1 MNGVMNQM
9 KRKDIG
15 YLLIGGAVILLFLVV
30 FLIGGRQKQ
39 EEKPENKMVE
49 IMADVP
55 DAEDKVLPK
64 SKTEAYE
71 SIDQRGSKVND
82 YWDSCEEVYEQKKQE
97 EEASSSTG
105 TRTTEQLFGT
115 ESSQPV
121 RQAEPTYS
129 NPYRETPQER
139 EERHRRSRE
148 DAIRLAQEMNGIETK
163 ELQEED
169 TTSAEQ
175 PVRIGTE
182 RAVVKRSSIISSL
195 DDGWNSDGISSL
207 DSESSYFEED
217 ELHPFKCMFAKDSKI
232 KNGQRVSVILQEDIV
247 VSGTLVPRNT
257 HIMASCRLSDRLE
270 LELTNIEIGGR
281 ILALGYEAY
290 DVDGNKGIY
299 CPDVGTTGRQ
309 ARSSGRSLIGSR
321 LSGLM
326 GGLARDVV
334 STGVSL
340 IQSKDGEMTVSVPAG
355 YTFFIIKKKDSY
367 R

>member
-1 MNGVMNQM
+1 MTMNKKIDKKKMGW
-9 KRKDIG
+9 I
-15 YLLIGGAVILLFLVV
+15 LIALGAVMLVLVLLLSAT
-30 FLIGGRQKQ
+30 KTK
-39 EEKPENKMVE
+39 EEKAPDNKMAQ
-49 IMADVP
+49 IMSDVP
-55 DAEDKVLPK
+55 DAEDNVLPQ

-71 SIDQRGSKVND
+71 SFESKESKVND

-97 EEASSSTG
+97 ESGAVT
-105 TRTTEQLFGT
+105 TKTTEELFGST
-115 ESSQPV
+115 AHSSAPAQSTQP
-121 RQAEPTYS
+121 AYT

-139 EERHRRSRE
+139 EARHRRSRDE
-148 DAIRLAQEMNGIETK
+148 AIQLAQEISGME
-163 ELQEED
+163 QEEIKD
-169 TTSAEQ
+169 TT
-175 PVRIGTE
+175 GTE
-182 RAVVKRSSIISSL
+182 EDRSCRITTEKAVVKRSSIISSL
-195 DDGWNSDGISSL
+195 NEGWDDSGISSL
-207 DSESSYFEED
+207 DCADEYFDED
-217 ELHPFKCMFAKDSKI
+217 EMHPFRCMFAKDSKI

-247 VSGTLVPRNT
+247 VSGTLVPKNT
-257 HIMASCRLSDRLE
+257 HIMASCKISSRLE

-290 DVDGNKGIY
+290 DIDGNKGIY
-299 CPDVGTTGRQ
+299 CPDVGSTGRQ
-309 ARSSGRSLIGSR
+309 ARSSGRNIISSR